1 MARGGSRMINFWVP
15 DRVDR
20 PELMDAPGL
29 PRAEVEDAYRVLR
42 RVNQQL
48 GNLRTIRR
56 EFRRFL
62 AEDCVTNA
70 PVSVVDLG
78 SGSGDIPLALDRLVA
93 GSRPSWIVALDRDK
107 TAASAAHRQ
116 DLPVVCGDALRLPFA
131 DRSVDLVTAVKFAH
145 HFTGDPLRRL
155 LGEMARVARH
165 RVVVLDIRRH
175 LLAYWGF
182 WAWSRVFT
190 SNRLVRYDGPLSVL
204 RGFTRDEL
212 LDVTAPIPGWAW
224 EVRSSLGFQ
233 LALVGRRSAG
243 EP

>member
-1 MARGGSRMINFWVP
+1 MAWGGSLMANFWVP

-20 PELMDAPGL
+20 PELMDTPGL
-29 PRAEVEDAYRVLR
+29 PEAEVEDAYRVLR

-62 AEDCVTNA
+62 DEDCA
-70 PVSVVDLG
+70 AHAAVSVLDLG

-93 GSRPSWIVALDRDK
+93 GSRPARIIALDRDK
-107 TAASAAHRQ
+107 TAAYAARRAN
-116 DLPVVCGDALRLPFA
+116 LAVVCGDALQLPFA
-131 DRSVDLVTAVKFAH
+131 DRSIDLLTAVKFAH
-145 HFTGDPLRRL
+145 HFAGAPLRRL

-175 LLAYWGF
+175 RLAYWGF
-182 WAWSRVFT
+182 RAWSRVFT

-212 LDVTAPIPGWAW
+212 LEAAAPIPGWSW

-233 LALVGRRSAG
+233 LALVGRRLTG